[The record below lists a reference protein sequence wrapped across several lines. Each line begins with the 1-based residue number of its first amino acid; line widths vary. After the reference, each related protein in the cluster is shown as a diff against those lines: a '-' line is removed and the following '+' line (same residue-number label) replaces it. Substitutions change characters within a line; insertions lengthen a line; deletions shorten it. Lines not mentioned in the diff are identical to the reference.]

1 MPIVSGQSKKPEG
14 FSIKKAYLFAYNALS
29 TTGWA
34 YVLYITVSHI
44 LGGTPAPPINPTAAE
59 TARNAIQRLIT
70 KIPLTLRN
78 ATPLTQ
84 AKVQIYNAMPPLLL
98 TCASP
103 ELAILEVVHVFLG
116 LVRSPLGTT
125 AMQVA
130 SRLTLVWG
138 IVENFAE
145 TRTNPIYAS
154 MVTAWSIAEIIRYT
168 FYALALLGY
177 EPYIMQY
184 IRYTAFWVNY
194 PVGASSEAFLMLS
207 TVPPLATLFSGS
219 WTIKEYTSPRPFHFL
234 VACFTLMYFMY
245 FLSGLYIM
253 MSHMAR
259 QRRKVLNKRKT
270 Q

>member
-1 MPIVSGQSKKPEG
+1 
-14 FSIKKAYLFAYNALS
+14 
-29 TTGWA
+29 
-34 YVLYITVSHI
+34 VLYITVFHI
-44 LGGTPAPPINPTAAE
+44 LGATPAPPINPTAAE
-59 TARNAIQRLIT
+59 TARNTIQRLIA
-70 KIPLTLRN
+70 KIPLNLRN

-84 AKVQIYNAMPPLLL
+84 AKVQICNAIPPSLL
-98 TCASP
+98 TYLDRAKTLYSVVG
-103 ELAILEVVHVFLG
+103 LKVALVQSFAILEVVHVLLG

-207 TVPPLATLFSGS
+207 TVPPLATLFSRS
-219 WTIKEYTSPRPFHFL
+219 WTIKEYTRL
-234 VACFTLMYFMY
+234 VLFI
-245 FLSGLYIM
+245 SWWPGLYIM